1 MFCAFCASL
10 WLTLF
15 MLFVAPFEIPLPF
28 DKVRRYS
35 QYNIVRKV
43 SGQSSAPTGLTCGD
57 ATDLPSQH

>member
-1 MFCAFCASL
+1 
-10 WLTLF
+10 
-15 MLFVAPFEIPLPF
+15 MLFVAQFEIPLPF